1 MWSAILVTNGATFS
15 SIEVPLYFEV
25 PSGTNNLKESTSR
38 KSYAAVLNSV
48 LQRTSKY
55 RTCRYN
61 TSSSPDV
68 AFKCLADIVVASTES
83 CFASAIRDLHGTQ
96 VSGLLKYPDL
106 GT

>member
-1 MWSAILVTNGATFS
+1 MTNGATFS
-15 SIEVPLYFEV
+15 SIEALLYFEV

-48 LQRTSKY
+48 RQRTSKY

-61 TSSSPDV
+61 SSPDV